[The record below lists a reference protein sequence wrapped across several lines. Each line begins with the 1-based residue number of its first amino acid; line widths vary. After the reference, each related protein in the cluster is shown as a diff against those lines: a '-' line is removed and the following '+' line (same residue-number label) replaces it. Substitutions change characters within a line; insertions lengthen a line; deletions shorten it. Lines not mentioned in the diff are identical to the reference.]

1 MLFGDQDRTVAVIV
15 NHHHVI
21 LPPIVDVAVPTA
33 SSPRHINLLPAYHR
47 VAAAQAATDNKS
59 RNTIHVFI
67 ADRSFDRE
75 TAAHKDQEY
84 GSRTPVGYRDREMKG
99 DVTYKD
105 EDRFVALTLD
115 CLSDPAGVDDHGHK
129 GHQ

>member
-1 MLFGDQDRTVAVIV
+1 MRGSTSRPQHQRQVLCI
-15 NHHHVI
+15 
-21 LPPIVDVAVPTA
+21 P

-47 VAAAQAATDNKS
+47 VAAGQAATDNKS
-59 RNTIHVFI
+59 RSTIHVFI
-67 ADRSFDRE
+67 ADRSFDPE

-115 CLSDPAGVDDHGHK
+115 CLSNPAGVDASLPK
-129 GHQ
+129 T